1 MRSEAKS
8 AGLSGFRATA
18 RQIAKWRRTR
28 RAGASM
34 PEALWQ
40 EAVGLARA
48 CGMMPTVRALKID
61 YGKLKKRVVAA
72 GDAKLAAPRSRSV
85 PRFVDVG
92 AASELGQVGAWG
104 RAVAGATVVEL
115 TLGTGERLT
124 IRVEGGQP
132 IDVAGLIREL
142 RSKW

>member
-1 MRSEAKS
+1 
-8 AGLSGFRATA
+8 
-18 RQIAKWRRTR
+18 
-28 RAGASM
+28 M
-34 PEALWQ
+34 PEGLWQ

-72 GDAKLAAPRSRSV
+72 GDAKLAAPRPRSGAM
-85 PRFVDVG
+85 FVDVG
-92 AASELGQVGAWG
+92 AVSELGQVGTWG
-104 RAVAGATVVEL
+104 RAVAGATVVEF

-132 IDVAGLIREL
+132 IDVAGLIGEL
-142 RSKW
+142 RSKS